1 MKSIVVMSFITLPRF
16 RFTVTLIFFIAF
28 GSNQVVVVYLNL
40 LLSFYSNYKSN
51 YNLIDNH

>member
-16 RFTVTLIFFIAF
+16 RFTVALIFYIAF

-40 LLSFYSNYKSN
+40 LLSLYSNYKSN